1 MFCQIQCL
9 YKMRITATLVNL
21 YNVCKR
27 EMWLHAN
34 GVRFE
39 HTSDLVFEGKLIHED
54 SYPQRSGKYEEIEL
68 DGIKVDFYDPKR
80 KVIHEIKKS
89 NKVEAAHEWQLKYY
103 IYVFERNGIE
113 GVTGVLEYPTLR
125 KTQEVVLSDVDRERI
140 QEMEVDIQ
148 RIISDDDCPP
158 LQKRGICRNCSYFD
172 FCYSGEEDE

>member
-1 MFCQIQCL
+1 
-9 YKMRITATLVNL
+9 MRITATLVNL

-34 GVRFE
+34 GIRFE

-80 KVIHEIKKS
+80 KLIHEIKKS

-103 IYVFERNGIE
+103 IYVFEQNGIE